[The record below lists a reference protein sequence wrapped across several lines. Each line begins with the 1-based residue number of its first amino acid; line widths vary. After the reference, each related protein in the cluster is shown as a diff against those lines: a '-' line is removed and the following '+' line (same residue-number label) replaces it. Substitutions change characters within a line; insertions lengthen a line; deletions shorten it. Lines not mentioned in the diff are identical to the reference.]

1 MTSTADT
8 TQHPDVSEI
17 ADLTEGILPP
27 ARTAD
32 VRRHLDRCDLCA
44 DVRDSL
50 EEIRGLLG
58 TLPGPPRMP
67 VDVAERIDA
76 ALAAEALLHAT
87 APDGTDAVSRE
98 TAHPAAPPTTVP
110 TAVRTR
116 AAERPPTVPAGRK
129 TETPASRGPARR
141 RRRYAVLST
150 VCGLAAAGL
159 GVVFLQGADPAGD
172 QPSATHVAGEPGAEA
187 TFSGMELTEKVRT
200 LLVSSEQSR
209 AATTPRMRSE
219 GAVESEKTPNRLL
232 DGTAGPQVP
241 ECVQRGIDRGE
252 QPLAVE
258 RGEYRGRS
266 SYLVVL
272 PHPGTGTRVD
282 VYIVDT
288 LCTTAQGSPA
298 GEVLLKQSQPR
309 P

>member
-17 ADLTEGILPP
+17 ADLAEGILPP
-27 ARTAD
+27 ARTVD

-44 DVRDSL
+44 DVRASL

-87 APDGTDAVSRE
+87 APDDTDAVSRE
-98 TAHPAAPPTTVP
+98 TATPPTARP
-110 TAVRTR
+110 SVRAQ
-116 AAERPPTVPAGRK
+116 AAERPPTAPVGQNPGQQGPGR
-129 TETPASRGPARR
+129 APARR
-141 RRRYAVLST
+141 QRRYAVLST
-150 VCGLAAAGL
+150 VCGLAAVGL
-159 GVVFLQGADPAGD
+159 GVVFLQGADPAGER
-172 QPSATHVAGEPGAEA
+172 PSATRVAGEPGVEA
-187 TFSGMELTEKVRT
+187 ARFSGTELTEKVRS
-200 LLVSSEQSR
+200 LLLSSEQSR

-219 GAVESEKTPNRLL
+219 GAAESEETPNRLL
-232 DGTAGPQVP
+232 DETAGPQVP
-241 ECVQRGIDRGE
+241 ECVQRGIGRGE

-298 GEVLLKQSQPR
+298 GEVLLKQTQPR

>member
-17 ADLTEGILPP
+17 ADLAEGILPP
-27 ARTAD
+27 ARTVD

-44 DVRDSL
+44 DVRASL

-87 APDGTDAVSRE
+87 APDDTDAVSRE
-98 TAHPAAPPTTVP
+98 TAHPATPPAPRV
-110 TAVRTR
+110 R
-116 AAERPPTVPAGRK
+116 AAERPPTAPVGQKTRPPGPGRV
-129 TETPASRGPARR
+129 PARR

-150 VCGLAAAGL
+150 ACGLAAVGL
-159 GVVFLQGADPAGD
+159 GLVFLQGADPAGD
-172 QPSATHVAGEPGAEA
+172 RPSTTRVAGEPGVEGAR
-187 TFSGMELTEKVRT
+187 FSGTELTEKVRI
-200 LLVSSEQSR
+200 LLVSAEQSR
-209 AATTPRMRSE
+209 TATTPRMRSE
-219 GAVESEKTPNRLL
+219 GAVESEEAPNRLL
-232 DGTAGPQVP
+232 DETAGPQVP
-241 ECVQRGIDRGE
+241 ECVQRGIGRGE

-288 LCTTAQGSPA
+288 LCTTAQGSPP
-298 GEVLLKQSQPR
+298 GEVLLKHSQPR